1 MAFSLQRES
10 SKLRNAARR
19 LRKKGY
25 SGEAGKMMAASE
37 MARMREP
44 NIMTPEFRRAEATSQ
59 MALRNA
65 QLAASSPDFD
75 PVTDIQPLRQQFF
88 RASALLPASQQ
99 SMVTSKFGPQMDAIT
114 QSSMRDESARKQMR
128 AQDLAFQAS
137 QRKFKEDKRQ
147 LKQQRKL
154 EKALPDVGKRL
165 ENIIQSVDTPE
176 QKQKKILSEAFSNPK
191 LYALPAAASAIGS
204 AMGMVQGEEA
214 KTTRKEEKDT
224 DLSVIAARLG
234 ASDAIDLI
242 KQGNLGDAIKIIGQK
257 VEQTRVDELSARGL
271 LRRQGDVSSRFTK
284 FTSAVKELEGDDVA
298 VMTPSEIAN
307 KLTEGKTQLL
317 ATDREL
323 IAEFDALIKIL
334 NNLPADETISDSIS
348 KQINALIQKAVAS
361 LGPNRAMQSAAPVR
375 NVRSET
381 GL

>member
-44 NIMTPEFRRAEATSQ
+44 NIMTPEFRRAEASSQ

-75 PVTDIQPLRQQFF
+75 PVRDIQPLKQQFF
-88 RASALLPASQQ
+88 RSSALLPASQQ
-99 SMVTSKFGPQMDAIT
+99 SMVTAKFGSQMDAIT
-114 QSSMRDESARKQMR
+114 QSSTRDAAARKQMR

-165 ENIIQSVDTPE
+165 DSIIQSVDTPE
-176 QKQKKILSEAFSNPK
+176 QKQKKVLSEAFSNPK
-191 LYALPAAASAIGS
+191 LYALPAASAAIGS
-204 AMGMVQGEEA
+204 AMGLIQQQDA
-214 KTTRKEEKDT
+214 KVNRKQERDT

-234 ASDAIDLI
+234 ATDAIDLI

-257 VEQTRVDELSARGL
+257 VDQTKTDELSARGF
-271 LRRQGDVSSRFTK
+271 LRKQGDIKSRLTTFEA
-284 FTSAVKELEGDDVA
+284 AVKELRGEDSLFLDPKDVA
-298 VMTPSEIAN
+298 TALTLAKGQLLPTDKKLIEEFN
-307 KLTEGKTQLL
+307 KLIEQLL
-317 ATDREL
+317 AKDEFTDN
-323 IAEFDALIKIL
+323 DPIL
-334 NNLPADETISDSIS
+334 EEMKRLLRAGGE
-348 KQINALIQKAVAS
+348 S
-361 LGPNRAMQSAAPVR
+361 LGPNRTMQSATPVQTT
-375 NVRSET
+375 RSEM

>member
-1 MAFSLQRES
+1 
-10 SKLRNAARR
+10 
-19 LRKKGY
+19 
-25 SGEAGKMMAASE
+25 
-37 MARMREP
+37 
-44 NIMTPEFRRAEATSQ
+44 
-59 MALRNA
+59 
-65 QLAASSPDFD
+65 
-75 PVTDIQPLRQQFF
+75 
-88 RASALLPASQQ
+88 
-99 SMVTSKFGPQMDAIT
+99 MDAIT

-204 AMGMVQGEEA
+204 AMGMVQGQEA
-214 KTTRKEEKDT
+214 KTKRKEERDT

-234 ASDAIDLI
+234 ATDAIDLI

-284 FTSAVKELEGDDVA
+284 FTAAVKELEGDDVA

>member
-88 RASALLPASQQ
+88 RASALLPMGQQ
-99 SMVTSKFGPQMDAIT
+99 SMVTSKFGSQMDAIT

-165 ENIIQSVDTPE
+165 ENIIQSVDPPE

-191 LYALPAAASAIGS
+191 LYALPAAASALGS
-204 AMGMVQGEEA
+204 AMGMVQGQEA
-214 KTTRKEEKDT
+214 KTKRKEERDT

-234 ASDAIDLI
+234 ATDAIDLI

-284 FTSAVKELEGDDVA
+284 FTAAVKELVGDDVA

-334 NNLPADETISDSIS
+334 NNLAADKTISDSIS
-348 KQINALIQKAVAS
+348 EQINQLIQRAVAS

>member
-88 RASALLPASQQ
+88 RASALLPMGQQ

-191 LYALPAAASAIGS
+191 LYALPDAASAIGS
-204 AMGMVQGEEA
+204 AMGMVQGQEA
-214 KTTRKEEKDT
+214 KTKRKEERDT

-234 ASDAIDLI
+234 ATDAIDLI

-284 FTSAVKELEGDDVA
+284 FTAAVKELEGDDVA